1 MSVIKMYVDVAAATY
16 EAAQIDIPADGTLY
30 AFNMQILVGDATPVN
45 NESVFAELSF
55 ISSPQFA
62 SNDSRGSI
70 GQVGVG
76 GYQAL
81 AATTVIIDGAWTMA
95 MSGLNIHLNAG
106 ERIYLHATP
115 GGSITATVVAYM
127 YIDDGM
133 DQPRAVRRR

>member
-30 AFNMQILVGDATPVN
+30 AVHLQMMVADLGPAS

-55 ISSPQFA
+55 ISTPQYA

-70 GQVGVG
+70 AQVGVG
-76 GYQAL
+76 TFFAD
-81 AATTVIIDGAWTMA
+81 AARLVAHGGEVFA
-95 MSGLNIHLNAG
+95 MSGLNIKLNAG

-115 GGSITATVVAYM
+115 GGSLIATAVAYM
-127 YIDDGM
+127 YVEDGM
-133 DQPRAVRRR
+133 DQPRALRRR